1 MSAIEFIKLKLKK
14 LSGKFQDARFRY
26 QYDETT
32 GDHLIEV
39 TPNDIFSNSEE
50 YAFAESEIIKEFVKI
65 YQSESVIFF
74 SDKSYIKL
82 NEEGIIYSPASWFKT
97 LRKSRVSSFNME
109 EFLKEVVK
117 EKEDEYT
124 YRLAA

>member
-1 MSAIEFIKLKLKK
+1 MSAIEFIKLRLKK

-39 TPNDIFSNSEE
+39 TPDVIFSNSEE
-50 YAFAESEIIKEFVKI
+50 YAVAESKIIKEFVEI
-65 YQSESVIFF
+65 YQSESIIFF
-74 SDKSYIKL
+74 SDTSYIKL
-82 NEEGIIYSPASWFKT
+82 NEEGIIYSPASWFKI

-109 EFLKEVVK
+109 GFLNEVVK